1 MANIQQDFTPS
12 STPGPGVHYHCPSG
26 QTASVVNNSSDFPA
40 VPANVGTGSKT
51 VTIKISGTQ
60 GSQVRFS
67 NPA

>member
-1 MANIQQDFTPS
+1 MANTQEDFTPS
-12 STPGPGVHYHCPSG
+12 TAPGPGIHFHSPTG
-26 QTASVVNNSSDFPA
+26 QTASVVNNPADFPA

-51 VTIKISGTQ
+51 VTTKVTGTQ